1 MKPFLYQV
9 ASLFYSKYGAEV
21 SRLAFV
27 FPNRRTGLFFQKYLS
42 EVSEKPLFS
51 PTILTINDLFV
62 QLSGKQ
68 TADRISM
75 LFKLYDI
82 YLNHS
87 GSSETFDEF
96 LYWGEMLLNDFDD
109 IDKYMVDARMLFTN
123 VTDLREI
130 ENDFSFLSPEQIAA
144 IRTFWSSFYPKGDT
158 PNQEQFLAVWQILYA
173 LYTDLRE
180 TLAAEGKG
188 YGGMIFREV
197 VEQMEKNECCDLPY
211 TKVVFV
217 GLNALS
223 VAEERFLSEL
233 QKREIADFYWDYASP
248 KVTDPDNKAS
258 YFVERNL
265 RRFPS
270 QLKVESGELKVESE
284 DSNAKPLSTFISPL
298 STPKVEVIG
307 IPSGIG
313 QAKQVHS
320 ILSELCREDEM
331 SAEEALRTA
340 VILPDEHLLIP
351 VLNAIPEQIKRINV
365 TMGYPLAGTP
375 VASLME
381 YILALQKNIRYVD
394 RRPVFY
400 FRDVLPILNHRYIS
414 TTSPEVVS
422 DLVKDISE
430 NNKIYISYDDLDKTS
445 LLSILFTPVTAVE
458 TFSDYLINVLQ
469 ELNKAVES
477 GKLKVE
483 SEDSN
488 AEPLSTFNSQLS
500 TINDIE
506 QEFIFHYFATVNRMK
521 EVMRE
526 ANVEMKI
533 DTYFRLLKR
542 VTDTIT
548 IPFHGEP
555 LSGLQ
560 IMGVLETR
568 ALDFDRL
575 IILSMNEGIFPLRK
589 VANSFIPYN
598 LRRGFGLPTYE
609 HQDSVWAYHF
619 YRLIYR
625 ASHVSL
631 LYDTRSNGLQTGEV
645 SRFVHQLHYHYEEPI
660 QNKLVV
666 YNVSSSKTPALQV
679 AKTEEV
685 MNRLVAFR
693 SGGTRAISA
702 SAVNTYLDCPL
713 KFYFSVVEGIRE
725 EEEVS
730 ETIESNV
737 FGSIL
742 HKVMEE
748 LYQPFCGKMV
758 TADLL
763 KAIRKDTPML
773 TGAIARAFA
782 EIFFKTDIVRP
793 LTGQN
798 FLIGEMIRKYV
809 EKVLERDA
817 KLTPFR
823 YIESEKQIKC
833 LFPLTDKSNIQLKG
847 FIDRIDEVRDT
858 VRIID
863 YKSGSGTTQFT
874 SVEALFDKEDTDRSK
889 AVMQVFMYAWM
900 YGTVQL
906 STAIQPGIYYM
917 RTLFSPSFDPGIYR
931 RTDRFKTEQV
941 LDFANYH
948 ADFENSLRNC
958 LDEIFDTETP
968 FVQTPNGK
976 ACVYCPFKDICG
988 K

>member
-1 MKPFLYQV
+1 MTPFLQQI
-9 ASLFYSKYGAEV
+9 ASLFYQQYGAEV

-42 EVSEKPLFS
+42 EVADKPLFS

-68 TADRISM
+68 TADRINM
-75 LFKLYDI
+75 LFMLYDI
-82 YLNHS
+82 YVRHS
-87 GSSETFDEF
+87 GSTETFDEF

-109 IDKYMVDARMLFTN
+109 VDKYMADARMLFTN

-130 ENDFSFLSPEQIAA
+130 ENDFSFLDAEQIAA
-144 IRTFWSSFYPKGDT
+144 IRTFWSSFYPKGDS
-158 PNQEQFLAVWQILYA
+158 PNQEEFLAVWKILYT
-173 LYTDLRE
+173 LYNDLRDA
-180 TLAAEGKG
+180 LAAEGRG
-188 YGGMIFREV
+188 YEGMIFREV
-197 VEQMEKNECCDLPY
+197 VEQMEQNNCCDLPY

-223 VAEERFLSEL
+223 VAEERFLIQL
-233 QKREIADFYWDYASP
+233 QKRGIADFYWDYASD
-248 KVTDPDNKAS
+248 KVTDPNNKAS

-265 RRFPS
+265 KNFPS
-270 QLKVESGELKVESE
+270 QYPLPAEEKVDTE
-284 DSNAKPLSTFISPL
+284 I
-298 STPKVEVIG
+298 EVIG

-313 QAKQVHS
+313 QAKQVYT
-320 ILSELCREDEM
+320 LLNELCKEDEM
-331 SAEEALRTA
+331 SPEEALRTA
-340 VILPDEHLLIP
+340 IILPDEHLLIP
-351 VLNAIPEQIKRINV
+351 VLNAIPEQIRRINV

-381 YILALQKNIRYVD
+381 YILALQKNVRYVD
-394 RRPVFY
+394 RQPVFY

-414 TTSPEVVS
+414 STCPEIVNA
-422 DLVKDISE
+422 LVKDIAE
-430 NNKIYISYDDLDKTS
+430 NNRIYISAADLGKTD
-445 LLSILFTPVTAVE
+445 LLSVLFLPVTDVN

-469 ELNKAVES
+469 ELNKVMHALSS
-477 GKLKVE
+477 GE
-483 SEDSN
+483 EEED
-488 AEPLSTFNSQLS
+488 ATQR
-500 TINDIE
+500 TNDLE
-506 QEFIFHYFATVNRMK
+506 QEFIFHYFTTVNRMK
-521 EVMRE
+521 EIMQD
-526 ANVEMKI
+526 AGIEMKI

-548 IPFHGEP
+548 IPFRGEP

-589 VANSFIPYN
+589 AANSFIPYN

-625 ASHVSL
+625 ANHVSL

-645 SRFVHQLHYHYEEPI
+645 SRFVHQLHYHYEVPL

-666 YNVSSSKTPALQV
+666 YNVSSAKTPALQV
-679 AKTEEV
+679 KKTDEV
-685 MNRLVAFR
+685 MQRLNAFHK
-693 SGGTRAISA
+693 GGNRAISA

-713 KFYFSVVEGIRE
+713 KFYFSVVEGIQE

-748 LYQPFCGKMV
+748 LYMPLCGKIV

-763 KAIRKDTPML
+763 KAIKKDTPVL

-782 EIFFKTDIVRP
+782 EIFFMSDVVRP

-809 EKVLERDA
+809 EKILERDS

-823 YIESEKQIKC
+823 YIESERKINR
-833 LFPLTDKSNIQLKG
+833 LFTLGDNRTEIQLKG
-847 FIDRIDEVRDT
+847 FIDRIDEVRDA

-863 YKSGSGTTQFT
+863 YKSGSGTSVFT
-874 SVEALFDKEDTDRSK
+874 SVESLFDKEDKDRAK
-889 AVMQVFMYAWM
+889 AVMQVFMYSWM
-900 YGTVQL
+900 LGAAPAGKT
-906 STAIQPGIYYM
+906 IQPGIYYM
-917 RTLFSPSFDPGIYR
+917 RTLFSDSFDASVSR
-931 RTDRFKTEQV
+931 RIERTKTESV
-941 LDFANYH
+941 TDFSAYSE
-948 ADFENSLRNC
+948 AFEGELRRC
-958 LDEIFDTETP
+958 LDEIFGRETP
-968 FVQTPNGK
+968 FTQTTTEK
-976 ACVYCPFKDICG
+976 ACAWCPFKDICG

>member
-9 ASLFYSKYGAEV
+9 ASLFYSEYGAEV

-68 TADRISM
+68 AADRISM

-82 YLNHS
+82 YLRHS

-109 IDKYMVDARMLFTN
+109 IDKYMADARMLFTN

-180 TLAAEGKG
+180 ALATEGKG
-188 YGGMIFREV
+188 YEGMIFREV
-197 VEQMEKNECCDLPY
+197 VEQMEKDECCDLPY

-223 VAEERFLSEL
+223 VAEERFLSGL
-233 QKREIADFYWDYASP
+233 QKRGIADFYWDYASP

-265 RRFPS
+265 RQFPS
-270 QLKVESGELKVESE
+270 QLIENGQLTIDNE
-284 DSNAKPLSTFISPL
+284 DDDKKKI
-298 STPKVEVIG
+298 EVIG

-313 QAKQVHS
+313 QAKQVCS
-320 ILSELCREDEM
+320 ILNELCKEDEM

-414 TTSPEVVS
+414 TTSPEMVS
-422 DLVKDISE
+422 NLVKDISE
-430 NNKIYISYDDLDKTS
+430 NNKIYISYDDLNKTP

-469 ELNKAVES
+469 ELNKAVEG

-483 SEDSN
+483 SVNSD

-548 IPFHGEP
+548 IPFQGEP

-589 VANSFIPYN
+589 AANSFY
-598 LRRGFGLPTYE
+598 
-609 HQDSVWAYHF
+609 
-619 YRLIYR
+619 
-625 ASHVSL
+625 SL
-631 LYDTRSNGLQTGEV
+631 
-645 SRFVHQLHYHYEEPI
+645 
-660 QNKLVV
+660 
-666 YNVSSSKTPALQV
+666 
-679 AKTEEV
+679 
-685 MNRLVAFR
+685 
-693 SGGTRAISA
+693 
-702 SAVNTYLDCPL
+702 
-713 KFYFSVVEGIRE
+713 
-725 EEEVS
+725 
-730 ETIESNV
+730 
-737 FGSIL
+737 
-742 HKVMEE
+742 
-748 LYQPFCGKMV
+748 
-758 TADLL
+758 
-763 KAIRKDTPML
+763 
-773 TGAIARAFA
+773 
-782 EIFFKTDIVRP
+782 
-793 LTGQN
+793 
-798 FLIGEMIRKYV
+798 
-809 EKVLERDA
+809 
-817 KLTPFR
+817 
-823 YIESEKQIKC
+823 
-833 LFPLTDKSNIQLKG
+833 
-847 FIDRIDEVRDT
+847 
-858 VRIID
+858 
-863 YKSGSGTTQFT
+863 
-874 SVEALFDKEDTDRSK
+874 
-889 AVMQVFMYAWM
+889 
-900 YGTVQL
+900 
-906 STAIQPGIYYM
+906 
-917 RTLFSPSFDPGIYR
+917 
-931 RTDRFKTEQV
+931 
-941 LDFANYH
+941 
-948 ADFENSLRNC
+948 
-958 LDEIFDTETP
+958 
-968 FVQTPNGK
+968 
-976 ACVYCPFKDICG
+976 
-988 K
+988 

>member
-1 MKPFLYQV
+1 MTPFLQQI
-9 ASLFYSKYGAEV
+9 ASLFYQQYGAEV

-42 EVSEKPLFS
+42 EVADKPIFS

-68 TADRISM
+68 TADRINM
-75 LFKLYDI
+75 LFMLYDI
-82 YLNHS
+82 YVRHS
-87 GSSETFDEF
+87 GSTETFDEF

-109 IDKYMVDARMLFTN
+109 VDKYMADARMLFTN

-130 ENDFSFLSPEQIAA
+130 ENDFSFLDAEQIAA
-144 IRTFWSSFYPKGDT
+144 IRTFWSSFYPKGDS
-158 PNQEQFLAVWQILYA
+158 PNQEEFLAVWKILYT
-173 LYTDLRE
+173 LYNDLRDA
-180 TLAAEGKG
+180 LAAEGRG
-188 YGGMIFREV
+188 YEGMIFREV
-197 VEQMEKNECCDLPY
+197 VEQMEQNNCCDLPY

-223 VAEERFLSEL
+223 VAEERFLIQL
-233 QKREIADFYWDYASP
+233 QKRGIADFYWDYASD
-248 KVTDPDNKAS
+248 KVTDPNNKAS

-265 RRFPS
+265 KNFPS
-270 QLKVESGELKVESE
+270 QYPLPAEEKVDTE
-284 DSNAKPLSTFISPL
+284 I
-298 STPKVEVIG
+298 EVIG

-313 QAKQVHS
+313 QAKQVYT
-320 ILSELCREDEM
+320 LLNELCKEDEM
-331 SAEEALRTA
+331 SPEEALRTA
-340 VILPDEHLLIP
+340 IILPDEHLLIP
-351 VLNAIPEQIKRINV
+351 VLNAIPEQIRRINV

-381 YILALQKNIRYVD
+381 YILALQKNVRYVD
-394 RRPVFY
+394 RQPVFY

-414 TTSPEVVS
+414 STCPEIVNA
-422 DLVKDISE
+422 LVKDIAE
-430 NNKIYISYDDLDKTS
+430 NNRIYISAADLGKTD
-445 LLSILFTPVTAVE
+445 LLSVLFLPVTDVN

-469 ELNKAVES
+469 ELNKVMHALSS
-477 GKLKVE
+477 GE
-483 SEDSN
+483 EEED
-488 AEPLSTFNSQLS
+488 ATQR
-500 TINDIE
+500 TNDLE
-506 QEFIFHYFATVNRMK
+506 QEFIFHYFTTVNRMK
-521 EVMRE
+521 EIMQD
-526 ANVEMKI
+526 AGIEMKI

-548 IPFHGEP
+548 IPFRGEP

-589 VANSFIPYN
+589 AANSFIPYN

-645 SRFVHQLHYHYEEPI
+645 SRFVHQLHYHYEVPL

-666 YNVSSSKTPALQV
+666 YNVSSAKTPALLV
-679 AKTEEV
+679 KKTDEV
-685 MNRLVAFR
+685 MQRLNAFHK
-693 SGGTRAISA
+693 GGSRAISA

-713 KFYFSVVEGIRE
+713 KFYFSVVEGIQE

-748 LYQPFCGKMV
+748 LYMPLCGKIV

-763 KAIRKDTPML
+763 KAIKKDTPVL

-782 EIFFKTDIVRP
+782 EIFFMSDVVRP

-809 EKVLERDA
+809 EKILERDS

-823 YIESEKQIKC
+823 YIESERKINR
-833 LFPLTDKSNIQLKG
+833 LFTLGDNRTEIQLKG
-847 FIDRIDEVRDT
+847 FIDRIDEVRDAI
-858 VRIID
+858 RIID
-863 YKSGSGTTQFT
+863 YKSGSGTSVFT
-874 SVEALFDKEDTDRSK
+874 SVESLFDKEDKDRAK
-889 AVMQVFMYAWM
+889 AVMQVFMYSWM
-900 YGTVQL
+900 LGAAPAGKT
-906 STAIQPGIYYM
+906 IQPGIYYM
-917 RTLFSPSFDPGIYR
+917 RTLFSDSFDASVSR
-931 RTDRFKTEQV
+931 RIERTKTEPV
-941 LDFANYH
+941 TDFSAYSE
-948 ADFENSLRNC
+948 AFEGELRRC
-958 LDEIFDTETP
+958 LDEIFGRETP
-968 FVQTPNGK
+968 FTQTTTEK
-976 ACVYCPFKDICG
+976 ACAWCPFKDICG

>member
-1 MKPFLYQV
+1 MTPFLQQI
-9 ASLFYSKYGAEV
+9 ASLFYQQYGAEV

-42 EVSEKPLFS
+42 EVADKPLFS

-68 TADRISM
+68 TVDRINM
-75 LFKLYDI
+75 LFMLYDI
-82 YLNHS
+82 YVRHS
-87 GSSETFDEF
+87 GSTETFDEF

-109 IDKYMVDARMLFTN
+109 VDKYMADARMLFTN

-130 ENDFSFLSPEQIAA
+130 ENDFSFLDTEQIAA
-144 IRTFWSSFYPKGDT
+144 IRTFWSSFYPKGDS
-158 PNQEQFLAVWQILYA
+158 PNQEEFLAVWKILYT
-173 LYTDLRE
+173 LYNDLRDA
-180 TLAAEGKG
+180 LAAEGRG
-188 YGGMIFREV
+188 YEGMIFREV
-197 VEQMEKNECCDLPY
+197 VEQMEQNNCCDLPY

-223 VAEERFLSEL
+223 VAEERFLIQL
-233 QKREIADFYWDYASP
+233 QKRGIADFYWDYASD
-248 KVTDPDNKAS
+248 KVTDPNNKAS

-265 RRFPS
+265 KNFPS
-270 QLKVESGELKVESE
+270 QYPLPAEEKVDTE
-284 DSNAKPLSTFISPL
+284 I
-298 STPKVEVIG
+298 EVIG

-313 QAKQVHS
+313 QAKQVYT
-320 ILSELCREDEM
+320 LLNELCKEDEM
-331 SAEEALRTA
+331 SPEEALRTA
-340 VILPDEHLLIP
+340 IILPDEHLLIP
-351 VLNAIPEQIKRINV
+351 VLNAIPEQIRRINV

-381 YILALQKNIRYVD
+381 YILALQKNVRYVD
-394 RRPVFY
+394 RQPVFY

-414 TTSPEVVS
+414 STCPEIVNA
-422 DLVKDISE
+422 LVKDIAE
-430 NNKIYISYDDLDKTS
+430 NNRIYISASDLGKTD
-445 LLSILFTPVTAVE
+445 LLSVLFLPVTDVN

-469 ELNKAVES
+469 ELNKVMHALSSDE
-477 GKLKVE
+477 E
-483 SEDSN
+483 EED
-488 AEPLSTFNSQLS
+488 ATQR
-500 TINDIE
+500 TNDLE
-506 QEFIFHYFATVNRMK
+506 QEFIFHYFTTVNRMK
-521 EVMRE
+521 EIMQD
-526 ANVEMKI
+526 AGIEMKI

-548 IPFHGEP
+548 IPFRGEP

-589 VANSFIPYN
+589 AANSFIPYN

-645 SRFVHQLHYHYEEPI
+645 SRFVHQLHYHYEVPL
-660 QNKLVV
+660 QNKLLV
-666 YNVSSSKTPALQV
+666 YNVSSAKTPALQV
-679 AKTEEV
+679 KKTDEV
-685 MNRLVAFR
+685 MQRLNAFHK
-693 SGGTRAISA
+693 GGNRAISA

-713 KFYFSVVEGIRE
+713 KFYFSVVEGIQE

-748 LYQPFCGKMV
+748 LYMPLCGKIV

-763 KAIRKDTPML
+763 KAIKKDTPVL

-782 EIFFKTDIVRP
+782 EIFFMSDVVRP

-809 EKVLERDA
+809 EKILERDS

-823 YIESEKQIKC
+823 YIESERKINR
-833 LFPLTDKSNIQLKG
+833 LFTLGDNRTEIQLKG
-847 FIDRIDEVRDT
+847 FIDRIDEVRDA

-863 YKSGSGTTQFT
+863 YKSGSGTSVFT
-874 SVEALFDKEDTDRSK
+874 SVESLFDKEDKDRAK
-889 AVMQVFMYAWM
+889 AVMQVFMYSWM
-900 YGTVQL
+900 LGAAPAGKT
-906 STAIQPGIYYM
+906 IQPGIYYM
-917 RTLFSPSFDPGIYR
+917 RTLFSDSFDASVSR
-931 RTDRFKTEQV
+931 RIERTKTEPV
-941 LDFANYH
+941 TDFSAYSE
-948 ADFENSLRNC
+948 AFEGELRRC
-958 LDEIFDTETP
+958 LDEIFGRETP
-968 FVQTPNGK
+968 FTQTTTEK
-976 ACVYCPFKDICG
+976 ACAWCPFKDICG

>member
-9 ASLFYSKYGAEV
+9 ASHFYSEYGAEV

-82 YLNHS
+82 YLSHS

-109 IDKYMVDARMLFTN
+109 IDKYMADARMLFTN

-158 PNQEQFLAVWQILYA
+158 PNQEQFLAIWQILYA

-180 TLAAEGKG
+180 ALAAEGKG
-188 YGGMIFREV
+188 YEGMIFREV
-197 VEQMEKNECCDLPY
+197 VEKMEKNECCDLPY
-211 TKVVFV
+211 TRIVFV

-233 QKREIADFYWDYASP
+233 QKREIADFCWDYASP

-270 QLKVESGELKVESE
+270 Q
-284 DSNAKPLSTFISPL
+284 FIPDPSL
-298 STPKVEVIG
+298 STPKIDVIG

-313 QAKQVHS
+313 QAKQVHR
-320 ILSELCREDEM
+320 ILSELCKEDEM

-340 VILPDEHLLIP
+340 VILPDEHLLVP
-351 VLNAIPEQIKRINV
+351 VLNAIPEQIRRINV

-381 YILALQKNIRYVD
+381 YILALQKNVRYVD

-422 DLVKDISE
+422 GLVKDISE
-430 NNKIYISYDDLDKTS
+430 NNKIYISYDDLNKTP
-445 LLSILFTPVTAVE
+445 LLSILFTPVTEVE
-458 TFSDYLINVLQ
+458 MFSDYLINVLQ
-469 ELNKAVES
+469 ELNRAIDDGQCTMDDEKGDE
-477 GKLKVE
+477 KLSIV
-483 SEDSN
+483 N
-488 AEPLSTFNSQLS
+488 CQLS
-500 TINDIE
+500 IADIE

-533 DTYFRLLKR
+533 ETYFRLLKR
-542 VTDTIT
+542 LTDTIT

-589 VANSFIPYN
+589 AANSFIPYN

-660 QNKLVV
+660 RNKLVV

-685 MNRLVAFR
+685 MNRLAAFR
-693 SGGTRAISA
+693 DGGTRAISA

-773 TGAIARAFA
+773 TGAVARAFA

-809 EKVLERDA
+809 EKVLERDG

-847 FIDRIDEVRDT
+847 FIDRIDEVRDA

-874 SVEALFDKEDTDRSK
+874 SVEALFDKEDTDRPK

-900 YGTVQL
+900 YGSVPH

-948 ADFENSLRNC
+948 TDFENGLRNC
-958 LDEIFDTETP
+958 LNEIFGTETP

-976 ACVYCPFKDICG
+976 ACTYCPFKDICG

>member
-1 MKPFLYQV
+1 MTPFLQQI
-9 ASLFYSKYGAEV
+9 ASLFYQQYGAEV

-42 EVSEKPLFS
+42 EVADKPLFS

-68 TADRISM
+68 TADRINM
-75 LFKLYDI
+75 LFMLYDI
-82 YLNHS
+82 YVRHS
-87 GSSETFDEF
+87 GSTETFDEF

-109 IDKYMVDARMLFTN
+109 VDKYMADARMLFTN

-130 ENDFSFLSPEQIAA
+130 ENDFSFLDAEQIAA
-144 IRTFWSSFYPKGDT
+144 IRTFWSSFYPKGDS
-158 PNQEQFLAVWQILYA
+158 PNQEEFLAVWKILYT
-173 LYTDLRE
+173 LYNDLRDA
-180 TLAAEGKG
+180 LAAEGRG
-188 YGGMIFREV
+188 YEGMIFREV
-197 VEQMEKNECCDLPY
+197 VEQMEQNNCCDLPY

-223 VAEERFLSEL
+223 VAEERFLIQL
-233 QKREIADFYWDYASP
+233 QKRGIADFYWDYASD
-248 KVTDPDNKAS
+248 KVTDPNNKAS

-265 RRFPS
+265 KNFPS
-270 QLKVESGELKVESE
+270 QYPLPAEEKVDTE
-284 DSNAKPLSTFISPL
+284 I
-298 STPKVEVIG
+298 EVIG

-313 QAKQVHS
+313 QAKQVYT
-320 ILSELCREDEM
+320 LLNELCKEDEM
-331 SAEEALRTA
+331 SPEEALRTA
-340 VILPDEHLLIP
+340 IILPDEHLLIP
-351 VLNAIPEQIKRINV
+351 VLNAIPEQIRRINV

-381 YILALQKNIRYVD
+381 YILALQKNVRYVD
-394 RRPVFY
+394 RQPVFY

-414 TTSPEVVS
+414 STCPEIVNA
-422 DLVKDISE
+422 LVKDIAE
-430 NNKIYISYDDLDKTS
+430 NNRIYISAADLGKTD
-445 LLSILFTPVTAVE
+445 LLSVLFLPVTDVN

-469 ELNKAVES
+469 ELNKVMHALSS
-477 GKLKVE
+477 GE
-483 SEDSN
+483 EEED
-488 AEPLSTFNSQLS
+488 ATQR
-500 TINDIE
+500 TNDLE
-506 QEFIFHYFATVNRMK
+506 QEFIFHYFTTVNRMK
-521 EVMRE
+521 EIMQD
-526 ANVEMKI
+526 AGIEMKI

-548 IPFHGEP
+548 IPFRGEP

-589 VANSFIPYN
+589 AANSFIPYN

-645 SRFVHQLHYHYEEPI
+645 SRFVHQLHYHYEVPL

-666 YNVSSSKTPALQV
+666 YNVSSAKTPALQV
-679 AKTEEV
+679 KKTDEV
-685 MNRLVAFR
+685 MQRLNAFHK
-693 SGGTRAISA
+693 GGSRAISA

-713 KFYFSVVEGIRE
+713 KFYFSVVEGIQE

-748 LYQPFCGKMV
+748 LYMPLCGKIV

-763 KAIRKDTPML
+763 KAIKKDTPVLM
-773 TGAIARAFA
+773 GAIARAFA
-782 EIFFKTDIVRP
+782 EIFFMSDVVRP

-809 EKVLERDA
+809 EKILERDS

-823 YIESEKQIKC
+823 YIESERKINR
-833 LFPLTDKSNIQLKG
+833 LFTLGDNRTEIQLKG
-847 FIDRIDEVRDT
+847 FIDRIDEVRDA

-863 YKSGSGTTQFT
+863 YKSGSGTSVFT
-874 SVEALFDKEDTDRSK
+874 SVESLFDKEDKDRAK
-889 AVMQVFMYAWM
+889 AVMQVFMYSWM
-900 YGTVQL
+900 LGAAPAGKT
-906 STAIQPGIYYM
+906 IQPGIYYM
-917 RTLFSPSFDPGIYR
+917 RTLFSDSFDASVSR
-931 RTDRFKTEQV
+931 RIERTKTEPV
-941 LDFANYH
+941 TDFSAYSE
-948 ADFENSLRNC
+948 AFEGELRRC
-958 LDEIFDTETP
+958 LDEIFGRETP
-968 FVQTPNGK
+968 FTQTTTEK
-976 ACVYCPFKDICG
+976 ACAWCPFKDICG

>member
-1 MKPFLYQV
+1 MTPFLQQI
-9 ASLFYSKYGAEV
+9 ASLFYQQYGAEV

-42 EVSEKPLFS
+42 EVADKPLFS

-68 TADRISM
+68 TVDRINM
-75 LFKLYDI
+75 LFMLYDI
-82 YLNHS
+82 YVRHS
-87 GSSETFDEF
+87 GSTETFDEF

-109 IDKYMVDARMLFTN
+109 VDKYMADARMLFTN

-130 ENDFSFLSPEQIAA
+130 ENDFSFLDAEQIAA
-144 IRTFWSSFYPKGDT
+144 IRTFWSSFYPKGDS
-158 PNQEQFLAVWQILYA
+158 PNQEEFLAVWKILYT
-173 LYTDLRE
+173 LYNDLRDA
-180 TLAAEGKG
+180 LAAEGRG
-188 YGGMIFREV
+188 YEGMIFREV
-197 VEQMEKNECCDLPY
+197 VEQMEQNNCCDLPY

-223 VAEERFLSEL
+223 VAEERFLIQL
-233 QKREIADFYWDYASP
+233 QKRGIADFYWDYASD
-248 KVTDPDNKAS
+248 KVTDPNNKAS

-265 RRFPS
+265 KNFLS
-270 QLKVESGELKVESE
+270 QYPLPTEEKVDTE
-284 DSNAKPLSTFISPL
+284 I
-298 STPKVEVIG
+298 EVIG

-313 QAKQVHS
+313 QAKQVYT
-320 ILSELCREDEM
+320 LLNELCKEDEM
-331 SAEEALRTA
+331 SPEEALRTA
-340 VILPDEHLLIP
+340 IILPDEHLLIP
-351 VLNAIPEQIKRINV
+351 VLNAIPEQIRRINV

-381 YILALQKNIRYVD
+381 YILALQKNVRYVD
-394 RRPVFY
+394 RQPVFY

-414 TTSPEVVS
+414 SICPEIVNA
-422 DLVKDISE
+422 LVKDIAE
-430 NNKIYISYDDLDKTS
+430 NNRIYISAADLGKTD
-445 LLSILFTPVTAVE
+445 LLSVLFLPVTDVN

-469 ELNKAVES
+469 ELNKVMHALSS
-477 GKLKVE
+477 GE
-483 SEDSN
+483 EEED
-488 AEPLSTFNSQLS
+488 ATQR
-500 TINDIE
+500 TNDLE
-506 QEFIFHYFATVNRMK
+506 QEFIFHYFTTVNRMK
-521 EVMRE
+521 EIMQD
-526 ANVEMKI
+526 AGIEMKI

-548 IPFHGEP
+548 IPFRGEP

-589 VANSFIPYN
+589 AANSFIPYN

-645 SRFVHQLHYHYEEPI
+645 SRFVHQLHYHYEVPL

-666 YNVSSSKTPALQV
+666 YNVSSAKTPALQV
-679 AKTEEV
+679 KKTDEV
-685 MNRLVAFR
+685 MQRLNAFHK
-693 SGGTRAISA
+693 GGNRAISA

-713 KFYFSVVEGIRE
+713 KFYFSVVEGIQE

-748 LYQPFCGKMV
+748 LYMPLCGKIV

-763 KAIRKDTPML
+763 KAIKKDTPVL

-782 EIFFKTDIVRP
+782 EIFFMSDVVRP

-809 EKVLERDA
+809 EKILERDS

-823 YIESEKQIKC
+823 YIESERKINR
-833 LFPLTDKSNIQLKG
+833 LFTLGDNRTEIQLKG
-847 FIDRIDEVRDT
+847 FIDRIDEVRDA

-863 YKSGSGTTQFT
+863 YKSGSGTSVFT
-874 SVEALFDKEDTDRSK
+874 SVESLFDKEDKDRAK
-889 AVMQVFMYAWM
+889 AVMQVFMYSWM
-900 YGTVQL
+900 LGAAPAGKT
-906 STAIQPGIYYM
+906 IQPGIYYM
-917 RTLFSPSFDPGIYR
+917 RTLFSDSFDASVSR
-931 RTDRFKTEQV
+931 RIERTKTEPV
-941 LDFANYH
+941 TDFSAYSE
-948 ADFENSLRNC
+948 AFEGELRRC
-958 LDEIFDTETP
+958 LDEIFGRETP
-968 FVQTPNGK
+968 FTQTTTEK
-976 ACVYCPFKDICG
+976 ACAWCPFKDICG

>member
-1 MKPFLYQV
+1 MTPFLQQI
-9 ASLFYSKYGAEV
+9 ASLFYQQYGAEV
-21 SRLAFV
+21 NKLAFI

-42 EVSEKPLFS
+42 EVADKPLFS

-68 TADRISM
+68 TADKINM
-75 LFKLYDI
+75 LFQLYEI
-82 YLNHS
+82 YIRHS
-87 GSSETFDEF
+87 GSTETFDEF

-109 IDKYMVDARMLFTN
+109 VDKYMADARMLFTN

-130 ENDFSFLSPEQIAA
+130 ENDFSFLDEDQIAA
-144 IRTFWSSFYPKGDT
+144 IRTFWSSFYPKGDS
-158 PNQEQFLAVWQILYA
+158 PNQEEFLAVWKILYT
-173 LYTDLRE
+173 LYDDLRN

-188 YGGMIFREV
+188 YEGMIFREV
-197 VEQMEKNECCDLPY
+197 VEYLEQGNKCDLPY
-211 TKVVFV
+211 TQVVFV

-223 VAEERFLSEL
+223 TAEEHFLL
-233 QKREIADFYWDYASP
+233 QLKEQGIADFYWDYASA
-248 KVTDPDNKAS
+248 KVTDPNNKAS

-265 RRFPS
+265 KNFPS
-270 QLKVESGELKVESE
+270 KYPLPKEE
-284 DSNAKPLSTFISPL
+284 DVDTRI
-298 STPKVEVIG
+298 EVIG

-313 QAKQVHS
+313 QAKQVYT
-320 ILSELCREDEM
+320 LLNDLCRDDTM

-351 VLNAIPEQIKRINV
+351 VLNAIPEQIHRINV

-381 YILALQKNIRYVD
+381 YILALQKNVRYVD
-394 RRPVFY
+394 RQPVFY

-414 TTSPEVVS
+414 STHPEIVNA
-422 DLVKDISE
+422 LVKDIAE
-430 NNKIYISYDDLDKTS
+430 NNKIYISAHDLAKTT
-445 LLSILFTPVTAVE
+445 LLSVLFLPITDVN

-469 ELNKAVES
+469 ELNKVMYAMSDE
-477 GKLKVE
+477 E
-483 SEDSN
+483 EED
-488 AEPLSTFNSQLS
+488 ATQR
-500 TINDIE
+500 TNDLE
-506 QEFIFHYFATVNRMK
+506 QEFIFHYFTTVNRMK
-521 EVMRE
+521 EIMQD
-526 ANVEMKI
+526 AGIDMKI

-548 IPFHGEP
+548 IPFRGEP

-589 VANSFIPYN
+589 AANSFIPYN

-645 SRFVHQLHYHYEEPI
+645 SRFVHQLHFHYEQPM

-666 YNVSSSKTPALQV
+666 YNVSSAKTPALQV
-679 AKTEEV
+679 LKTDEV
-685 MNRLVAFR
+685 MRKLTVFYK
-693 SGGTRAISA
+693 GGPRAISA
-702 SAVNTYLDCPL
+702 SAINTYLDCPL

-748 LYQPFCGKMV
+748 LYLPLCGKMV

-763 KAIRKDTPML
+763 KAIKKDTPVLM
-773 TGAIARAFA
+773 GAIARAFA
-782 EIFFKTDIVRP
+782 EVFFKSDIVRP

-809 EKVLERDA
+809 EKILERDS

-823 YIESEKQIKC
+823 YIESERKINRLITLADNK
-833 LFPLTDKSNIQLKG
+833 TEIQLKG
-847 FIDRIDEVRDT
+847 FIDRIDEVHDT
-858 VRIID
+858 IRIID
-863 YKSGSGTTQFT
+863 YKSGSGTSVFN
-874 SVEALFDKEDTDRSK
+874 SVESLFDKDDKDRAK
-889 AVMQVFMYAWM
+889 AVMQVFMYSWM
-900 YGTVQL
+900 YGAAPAGKT
-906 STAIQPGIYYM
+906 IQPGIYYM
-917 RTLFSPSFDPGIYR
+917 RTLFSDSFDASVSR
-931 RTDRFKTEQV
+931 RIERMKIETVF
-941 LDFANYH
+941 DFSAY
-948 ADFENSLRNC
+948 AEAFEEGLRQC
-958 LDEIFDTETP
+958 LDEIFGSEKP
-968 FVQTPNGK
+968 FVQTTTEK
-976 ACVYCPFKDICG
+976 VCAWCPFKDICG

>member
-1 MKPFLYQV
+1 MTPFLQQI
-9 ASLFYSKYGAEV
+9 ASLFYQQYGAEV

-42 EVSEKPLFS
+42 EVADKPLFS

-68 TADRISM
+68 TADRINM
-75 LFKLYDI
+75 LFMLYDI
-82 YLNHS
+82 YVRHS
-87 GSSETFDEF
+87 GSTETFDEF

-109 IDKYMVDARMLFTN
+109 VDKYMADARMLFTN

-130 ENDFSFLSPEQIAA
+130 ENDFSFLDAEQIAA
-144 IRTFWSSFYPKGDT
+144 IRTFWSSFYPKGDS
-158 PNQEQFLAVWQILYA
+158 PNQEEFLAVWKILYT
-173 LYTDLRE
+173 LYNDLRDA
-180 TLAAEGKG
+180 LAAEGRG
-188 YGGMIFREV
+188 YEGMIFREV
-197 VEQMEKNECCDLPY
+197 VEQMEQNNCCDLPY

-223 VAEERFLSEL
+223 VAEERFLIQL
-233 QKREIADFYWDYASP
+233 QKRGIADFYWDYASD
-248 KVTDPDNKAS
+248 KVTDPNNKAS

-265 RRFPS
+265 KNFPS
-270 QLKVESGELKVESE
+270 QYPLPAEEKVDTE
-284 DSNAKPLSTFISPL
+284 I
-298 STPKVEVIG
+298 EVIG

-313 QAKQVHS
+313 QAKQVYT
-320 ILSELCREDEM
+320 LLNELCKEDEM
-331 SAEEALRTA
+331 SPEEALRTA
-340 VILPDEHLLIP
+340 IILPDEHLLIP
-351 VLNAIPEQIKRINV
+351 VLNAIPEQIRRINV

-381 YILALQKNIRYVD
+381 YILALQKNVRYVD
-394 RRPVFY
+394 RQPVFY

-414 TTSPEVVS
+414 STCPEIVNA
-422 DLVKDISE
+422 LVKDIAE
-430 NNKIYISYDDLDKTS
+430 NNRIYISAADLGKTD
-445 LLSILFTPVTAVE
+445 LLSVLFLPVTDVN

-469 ELNKAVES
+469 ELNKVMHALSS
-477 GKLKVE
+477 GE
-483 SEDSN
+483 EEED
-488 AEPLSTFNSQLS
+488 ATQR
-500 TINDIE
+500 TNDLE
-506 QEFIFHYFATVNRMK
+506 QEFIFHYFTTVNRMK
-521 EVMRE
+521 EIMQD
-526 ANVEMKI
+526 AGIEMKI

-548 IPFHGEP
+548 IPFRGEP

-568 ALDFDRL
+568 ALDFDQL

-589 VANSFIPYN
+589 AANSFIPYN

-645 SRFVHQLHYHYEEPI
+645 SRFVHQLHYHYEVPL

-666 YNVSSSKTPALQV
+666 YNVSSAKTPALQV
-679 AKTEEV
+679 KKTDEV
-685 MNRLVAFR
+685 MQRLNAFHK
-693 SGGTRAISA
+693 GGNRAISA

-713 KFYFSVVEGIRE
+713 KFYFSVVEGIQE

-748 LYQPFCGKMV
+748 LYMPLCGKIV

-763 KAIRKDTPML
+763 KAIKKDTPVL

-782 EIFFKTDIVRP
+782 EIFFMSDVVRP

-809 EKVLERDA
+809 EKILERDS

-823 YIESEKQIKC
+823 YIESERKINR
-833 LFPLTDKSNIQLKG
+833 LFTLGDNRTEIQLKG
-847 FIDRIDEVRDT
+847 FIDRIDEVRDA

-863 YKSGSGTTQFT
+863 YKSGSGTSVFT
-874 SVEALFDKEDTDRSK
+874 SVESLFDKEDKDRAI
-889 AVMQVFMYAWM
+889 AVLQVFMYSWM
-900 YGTVQL
+900 LGAAPAGKT
-906 STAIQPGIYYM
+906 IQPGIYYM
-917 RTLFSPSFDPGIYR
+917 RTLFSDSFDASVSR
-931 RTDRFKTEQV
+931 RIERTKTEPV
-941 LDFANYH
+941 TDFSAYSE
-948 ADFENSLRNC
+948 AFEGELRRC
-958 LDEIFDTETP
+958 LDEIFGRETP
-968 FVQTPNGK
+968 FTQTTTEK
-976 ACVYCPFKDICG
+976 ACAWCPFKDICG